1 MVRNTK
7 KVFILVL
14 LTLVF
19 TFAQAQ
25 TAETAAQIE
34 VNGAVIENGTISAEE
49 VSSYYEYY
57 LQYYGTLDP
66 LFEES
71 YVKAFILNELVKERL
86 TEYFAKKDGITVE
99 ELQANNSS
107 VSDEEMQNYYNANRD
122 DLMQNEQYV
131 DFDYAYFETQ
141 EEAKAFYDKAAEVGF
156 DKALEESSA
165 VENDSYT
172 GLKKAETGEAFI
184 EVLFGNYDNPLR
196 ISYSDD
202 GSFVFRVNKL
212 NDMSTYELFKESQVY
227 NDILGQIVMQK
238 FDQYLN
244 DRIKS
249 EKVAIKTSD
258 GYAIWIAIAKNE
270 DMQKIYDTFYPVVF
284 DKDGKVVTDD
294 PWLLSGLLVSIEEAE
309 KIDQYAT
316 EYNEIVEKLY
326 NMGYKSFT
334 ILARMR
340 EISDSEQVKLEY
352 NVALSNLLLQ
362 DIENGNIMSVF
373 QYLYTN
379 IGELEELTQSENP
392 QIRQK
397 ALEYLY
403 RMYKVLGDTQSAL
416 EYLQTLQ
423 SENPQYMDFDAAL
436 NELNQMTDTTGE
448 ENQ

>member
-1 MVRNTK
+1 
-7 KVFILVL
+7 
-14 LTLVF
+14 
-19 TFAQAQ
+19 
-25 TAETAAQIE
+25 
-34 VNGAVIENGTISAEE
+34 
-49 VSSYYEYY
+49 
-57 LQYYGTLDP
+57 
-66 LFEES
+66 
-71 YVKAFILNELVKERL
+71 
-86 TEYFAKKDGITVE
+86 
-99 ELQANNSS
+99 
-107 VSDEEMQNYYNANRD
+107 EEMQSYYNDNRD
-122 DLMQNEQYV
+122 NLMQYEQYV

-141 EEAKAFYDKAAEVGF
+141 EEAKTFYDKAAEVGY
-156 DKALEESSA
+156 DKALEESSV

-172 GLKKAETGEAFI
+172 GLKKAETGEAFVDI
-184 EVLFGNYDNPLR
+184 LFGNYDSPIR

-212 NDMSTYELFKESQVY
+212 NDMSTYELFKESQIY

-316 EYNEIVEKLY
+316 EYNAIVEKLY

-352 NVALSNLLLQ
+352 NVALSNLLFQ

-436 NELNQMTDTTGE
+436 NELNQMTDMTGE

>member
-1 MVRNTK
+1 
-7 KVFILVL
+7 
-14 LTLVF
+14 
-19 TFAQAQ
+19 
-25 TAETAAQIE
+25 
-34 VNGAVIENGTISAEE
+34 
-49 VSSYYEYY
+49 
-57 LQYYGTLDP
+57 
-66 LFEES
+66 
-71 YVKAFILNELVKERL
+71 
-86 TEYFAKKDGITVE
+86 
-99 ELQANNSS
+99 
-107 VSDEEMQNYYNANRD
+107 
-122 DLMQNEQYV
+122 
-131 DFDYAYFETQ
+131 
-141 EEAKAFYDKAAEVGF
+141 
-156 DKALEESSA
+156 
-165 VENDSYT
+165 
-172 GLKKAETGEAFI
+172 
-184 EVLFGNYDNPLR
+184 VLFGNYDNPLR

-436 NELNQMTDTTGE
+436 NELNQ
-448 ENQ
+448 